1 MNENVF
7 KYDLFVSYATPNRKI
22 AEYVVEKIEK
32 RGKKCFIAPRN
43 IRLGFD
49 YAAEIGGDTYGGQL
63 TYNYYTGKFKSGDF
77 NEDLSEVLPSY
88 KRFEAALGGGVGVE
102 LFRLIEVKAGYDW
115 GLTERSKSAEI
126 FSSKRNIFY
135 VTLGF
140 RF

>member
-49 YAAEIGGDTYGGQL
+49 YAAEIVNGIS
-63 TYNYYTGKFKSGDF
+63 NSRA
-77 NEDLSEVLPSY
+77 VL
-88 KRFEAALGGGVGVE
+88 L
-102 LFRLIEVKAGYDW
+102 
-115 GLTERSKSAEI
+115 I
-126 FSSKRNIFY
+126 FSSQSDKSAY
-135 VTLGF
+135 VL
-140 RF
+140 